1 MTTQEMIAVLSAFEQ
16 GKKIECIDKYMKDE
30 WEEVNNPSW
39 NFRDYNYR
47 IVEEPEYV
55 PYDGTQ
61 EGTLVG
67 KIVISKSTSKIKMIT
82 GEDKLSEEYNVM
94 IGDNEWESY
103 EYLNKYYKFLDE
115 TPCGMLK

>member
-16 GKKIECIDKYMKDE
+16 GKKIECTSKTYP
-30 WEEVNNPSW
+30 EVGWNPATKPIW
-39 NFRDYNYR
+39 NFDEYIYK

-67 KIVISKSTSKIKMIT
+67 KIIKNSNVIEMVVS
-82 GEDKLSEEYNVM
+82 EDKES
-94 IGDNEWESY
+94 NELNILIAGHINWISY
-103 EYLNKYYKFLDE
+103 ETLFEYYQFLDGQ
-115 TPCGMLK
+115 PCGMLK